1 MITARV
7 PGGIRV
13 VMQTDHQSQCG
24 IIAGG
29 WGNAEFTR
37 PEPWEPVAC
46 AAQWHDEGWRQWE
59 RSAGVA
65 PDGSPRGFV
74 AMDVDEHVAI
84 HRRSIAA
91 AHQRDVVTGMLVGM
105 HCAGLLQ
112 RRRGL
117 DGEMPD
123 IAVLPDPA
131 RVLVRDEVDVRGRVV
146 GEMGDPVAAADW
158 TWASY
163 RVLQALDLLSLY
175 LTWTGLA
182 HGEEWTLRRVP
193 RTIDDTDGVPITVR
207 RRDDVTCTLHPWP
220 LATDDLAAPVLA
232 RVIPDR
238 AYADS
243 ADLQAAIRAADPA
256 PVPFRIVR
264 A

>member
-24 IIAGG
+24 IIAGA
-29 WGNAEFTR
+29 WGNATFTR

-59 RSAGVA
+59 RSPGVA
-65 PDGSPRGFV
+65 PDGTPRGFV
-74 AMDVDEHVAI
+74 AMDVDDHVAI

-123 IAVLPDPA
+123 IDGLPGPA
-131 RVLVRDEVDVRGRVV
+131 RALVDDERDAREQVV
-146 GEMGDPVAAADW
+146 GAMGDRAAATHW

-193 RTIDDTDGVPITVR
+193 RAIDDADGVPVTVR
-207 RRDDVTCTLHPWP
+207 RVDDATCALSPWP
-220 LATDDLAAPVLA
+220 LATDDVAAPVLA